1 MSACRISADVLLM
14 LSLFVISPHFLNT
27 LPPIG
32 CIGEKLVHL
41 RTRKKRKA
49 RKKHSRRLPTVLKLS
64 DVCEYSLLFFPEGEE
79 ALADVVEHHEQ
90 AHTAEH
96 CDVFLDRGGKARQH
110 PPEQGLCDAVS
121 GKIAHGDIENE
132 AQNNAEVALL
142 ILKGEVFIQKVAE
155 YAAEKVVRGRG
166 DPIAQMK
173 NIVKHEH
180 DRRAENGVYHSD
192 DNKTKE
198 RFIKKL

>member
-1 MSACRISADVLLM
+1 MLSRHAPSRTTRFWLPAINTAVFISGAHSSEKRNSTSAPTMPEVSVSACRISADVLLM

-49 RKKHSRRLPTVLKLS
+49 RKKHSRRLPTVLELS

-110 PPEQGLCDAVS
+110 PPE
-121 GKIAHGDIENE
+121 
-132 AQNNAEVALL
+132 
-142 ILKGEVFIQKVAE
+142 
-155 YAAEKVVRGRG
+155 
-166 DPIAQMK
+166 
-173 NIVKHEH
+173 
-180 DRRAENGVYHSD
+180 
-192 DNKTKE
+192 
-198 RFIKKL
+198 